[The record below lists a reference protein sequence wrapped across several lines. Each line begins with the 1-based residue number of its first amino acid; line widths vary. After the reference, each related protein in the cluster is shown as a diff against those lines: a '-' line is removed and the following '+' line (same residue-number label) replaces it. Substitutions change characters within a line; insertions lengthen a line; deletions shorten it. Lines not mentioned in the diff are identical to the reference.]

1 MKLRTYVNK
10 RLNEFQTNLDEVVLS
25 LDKEAIH
32 DLRVALKRI
41 FALRKILK
49 SCVRDYNESY
59 AFYFLEVKTIFK
71 YTGIIRD
78 NQLMIENAIKCLN
91 EEEYMEF
98 SSVRNEQLQTAKKGL
113 YTYLNSI
120 DLKRVRKD
128 LLKVF
133 GVLDVVRAEYMI
145 KVTQQYT
152 GKNEGRIVLQFNT
165 TNCNYHLIRKWV
177 KEQFY
182 LLQVL
187 NDVFK
192 INGSYKLINRKK
204 ELGKVLGDWH
214 DIRVLERHLK
224 DAALGVSNHAVAKLD
239 RDARNMLKCI
249 LRD

>member
-1 MKLRTYVNK
+1 MKLGTYVNK
-10 RLNEFQTNLDEVVLS
+10 RLNEFQTNLDEVVRS
-25 LDKEAIH
+25 MDKEAIH

-49 SCVRDYNESY
+49 SCVCDYNESY

-78 NQLMIENAIKCLN
+78 NQLMMENGEKCLN
-91 EEEYMEF
+91 EDEYLEF
-98 SSVRNEQLQTAKKGL
+98 CTLRNEQIQIAKKGL
-113 YTYLNSI
+113 HTYLNSI
-120 DLKRVRKD
+120 DLKKVRKD
-128 LLKVF
+128 LLKIF
-133 GVLDVVRAEYMI
+133 GVLDVVRPEYMI

-165 TNCNYHLIRKWV
+165 MNCNYHLIRKWV

-182 LLQVL
+182 LLQFL

-204 ELGKVLGDWH
+204 ELGKLLGDWH

-224 DAALGVSNHAVAKLD
+224 DAALGITNHAVAKLD
-239 RDARNMLKCI
+239 REARNMIKSI